1 MKKVKLILFFILIL
15 ALVFLGYFLN
25 SASKTKAQ
33 TVAPTSLTGYANFLN
48 LEQGGTASPAIFF
61 TGNNGGST
69 GNISYAVQYN
79 TSTGLT
85 GYGWSPI
92 YGWINFTGNTAS
104 VPSFQNDGEATEWA
118 NGQISLSGSNGGST
132 GNMTYSINFDP
143 TSGQGSGYAWG
154 GNVLGWIDFSHVI
167 VPPNGTPSCSINAT
181 PSYIG
186 VGDSSLLSWYGS
198 NIVSCV
204 ASGDWSGNKPISGG
218 PSSTGA
224 LSSSKIYKLSCLGTN
239 NVNTTCSVNITV
251 DANPDS
257 HCNNGIQDSNLGETG
272 IDCGGACPACEGPC
286 PTCEDPCPVGQA
298 LIGGSCVTVTPITVC
313 TDSQLTDYMTDP
325 MTQISIPVSWPCYCS
340 AHPTSTNP
348 DCVTFCLNN
357 PSSCKKAPHYQEN

>member
-33 TVAPTSLTGYANFLN
+33 TIVPTSVTGYANFLN
-48 LEQGGTASPAIFF
+48 LEQGETASPAIFF

-92 YGWINFTGNTAS
+92 YGWINFTGNAAS

-118 NGQISLSGSNGGST
+118 NGHISLSGTNGGST
-132 GNMTYSINFDP
+132 GNMTYSVNFDP

-154 GNVLGWIDFSHVI
+154 GNVLGWIDFSYVL
-167 VPPNGTPSCSINAT
+167 VPPTGTPSCSIT
-181 PSYIG
+181 PAVSSILH
-186 VGDSSLLSWYGS
+186 GDSVNLYWSGS
-198 NIVSCV
+198 NVASCV
-204 ASGDWSGNKPISGG
+204 ASDGWSGNKPISGNSNVS
-218 PSSTGA
+218 PSSTT
-224 LSSSKIYKLSCLGTN
+224 IYKLTCLGTDMTTSTSCSAKV
-239 NVNTTCSVNITV
+239 NVEVYPNCNGGNLVPQIAGTNCGIVN
-251 DANPDS
+251 
-257 HCNNGIQDSNLGETG
+257 
-272 IDCGGACPACEGPC
+272 CPACEEC
-286 PTCEDPCPVGQA
+286 PAGQV
-298 LIGGSCVTVTPITVC
+298 LLPTGNCGTPPPPPNTC
-313 TDSQLTDYMTDP
+313 TDSQLNDYTTDLT
-325 MTQISIPVSWPCYCS
+325 TQISTPVSWPCYCS